1 MRGKSLRQES
11 QNFGPGNLMMVLCYY
26 VIYCKE
32 TVWGSPEIFAVAVY
46 CIDFLLFGVG
56 EPRVMF
62 QTCEI

>member
-1 MRGKSLRQES
+1 VRGKSLSRES
-11 QNFGPGNLMMVLCYY
+11 QNFGPGNSVM

-32 TVWGSPEIFAVAVY
+32 ILWTSPEIFAVAIY